1 MKRPLLVD
9 LFLLKVGTVLKKK
22 KNLESLNIISV
33 QNLFKLTLPDVLSW
47 SNQSGIPL
55 KHNND
60 KGTVKLSLW
69 LRKWYL
75 FKSLYSWHVL
85 FD

>member
-60 KGTVKLSLW
+60 KGRYSKI
-69 LRKWYL
+69 
-75 FKSLYSWHVL
+75 KSATSKMVPIQVTL
-85 FD
+85 